1 MPFSSPPVARWLL
14 GIGYAGLAIA
24 GVAFLAEPSQ
34 LLHKEMGTVVYGWAA
49 FLVVG
54 GILCLAG
61 TLTRL
66 WIGEF
71 TGLILLFFGNF
82 AWGVVLVGSSTS
94 TNSNPAKYG
103 VVLVSLAL
111 CAFAYRWGEIWEK
124 VGRVAR
130 RNKAKRKGEPN
141 AV

>member
-14 GIGYAGLAIA
+14 GLGYAGLAAA
-24 GVAFLAEPSQ
+24 GAWFLTEPSQ
-34 LLHKEMGTVVYGWAA
+34 LLHSQMGTVVYGWAA
-49 FLVVG
+49 FLVLG

-82 AWGVVLVGSSTS
+82 AWGVVLIGAATDA
-94 TNSNPAKYG
+94 NSNPAKYG
-103 VVLVSLAL
+103 VVLISLAM

-124 VGRVAR
+124 VGRA
-130 RNKAKRKGEPN
+130 AKRGKTKRRGEPN
-141 AV
+141 AA